1 MNISNKKRMEKDIVK
16 LHMSNY
22 QLHIKDNIKMNEFSI
37 VFKGPKESLYENG
50 YWKVE
55 VLLPDE
61 YPFKSPSIGFANKI
75 FHPNIEES
83 SGTVCLDVI
92 NQTWSPMYELKNIFD
107 VFLPQLLIYPNPS
120 DPLNPIAANMMIK
133 NKEEY
138 EKKVRAYVEEYAS
151 KEIVTSMT
159 SCIKKGNNILTDEKE
174 SEGKERR
181 KEGKEGNDYKK
192 SGKKNEEDEN
202 NESVLSEASFDK
214 DDDLCDLQFDDIN
227 DI

>member
-1 MNISNKKRMEKDIVK
+1 MSISNKKRMEKDIVK

-37 VFKGPKESLYENG
+37 VFKGPKETPYENG

-151 KEIVTSMT
+151 KDIVTSMT
-159 SCIKKGNNILTDEKE
+159 SSVKKGNNLIEEKE
-174 SEGKERR
+174 SEGKER
-181 KEGKEGNDYKK
+181 KEGKEGKDYKK
-192 SGKKNEEDEN
+192 SVKKNEEEEN
-202 NESVLSEASFDK
+202 DESVLSEASFDK
-214 DDDLCDLQFDDIN
+214 DDDLYDLN